1 MDDDVTIVG
10 GNVMRKVKVII
21 FVMIV
26 AIGIMACTVPVGNTD
41 TVSKENKVTTTP
53 VKNGH

>member
-1 MDDDVTIVG
+1 
-10 GNVMRKVKVII
+10 MRKVKVII